1 MTYRSDIITVIT
13 NVIAVCDV
21 YFDQLDFLQ
30 ESSIIMIIINNQMD
44 AASFVLLKRDRLH
57 SGLIALDTP
66 LLWSLGGGSSRNRNS
81 YCLIIYSQSNN
92 KVMTVIESYRCYF

>member
-1 MTYRSDIITVIT
+1 MTYRSDIITVIA

-30 ESSIIMIIINNQMD
+30 ESSIIMIIISNQMD
-44 AASFVLLKRDRLH
+44 AASFVLLKRHHLY

-66 LLWSLGGGSSRNRNS
+66 LLWSLGGSSRNSNS

-92 KVMTVIESYRCYF
+92 KVMTVI